1 MFSHQPRCIYRK
13 NQLGEVI
20 CQLRFPRILTIGTT
34 VPAPFQE
41 AIRQEFPRFS
51 VIDERPRAA
60 VNLPAAPAEPI
71 RNYQFTSQDGVWRV
85 NLTDN
90 FLSLTCSRYTDWEHF
105 AKMLDKPLAAF
116 IKLYQPAFFQRIGLR
131 YLNFFSRQDLDL
143 EGMPFRELIAQRYLG
158 ILAEPDL
165 EEAGINRCTI
175 DAELAIAA
183 GCRAKIHAGPGR
195 VRRGGKEEPE
205 LKFVLDLDLSKSGD
219 MPVSHSAGI
228 LQTLHD
234 QAFPIFRGAST
245 TALHSAMEPESL

>member
-1 MFSHQPRCIYRK
+1 MFSRNPRCIYRK

-41 AIRQEFPRFS
+41 AIRQEFPRFA

-60 VNLPAAPAEPI
+60 VNQPQEPI
-71 RNYQFTSQDGVWRV
+71 VPMRNYQFASQDGVWRV

-131 YLNFFSRQDLDL
+131 YLNFISRQDLDL
-143 EGMPFRELIAQRYLG
+143 EDTPFRELMEKRYLG

-165 EEAGINRCTI
+165 EDAAVNRSTI
-175 DAELAIAA
+175 DAEFAITA

-195 VRRGGKEEPE
+195 VRRGGKEESE
-205 LKFVLDLDLSKSGD
+205 LKFIFDLDLSKSGE
-219 MPVSHSAGI
+219 MPVIHSAGI

-234 QAFPIFRGAST
+234 QAFPIFRGAITSV
-245 TALHSAMEPESL
+245 LHNAMEPEHL